1 MSNSSWNP
9 LTCPCLVSSMIREG
23 CWLPKGTQQWSGP
36 HGTSET
42 RFSPLPSWPLTSWTS
57 LENRDQLPHTT
68 AVLPLNSRRLSEQS
82 PTMMAASEL
91 KRPQWWWEREL
102 GAPRWVE
109 GRLEFQDY

>member
-1 MSNSSWNP
+1 MP
-9 LTCPCLVSSMIREG
+9 LLGKQHDQRGLLVAQRHTAVE
-23 CWLPKGTQQWSGP
+23 WATWDFRNQVLPTALLA
-36 HGTSET
+36 
-42 RFSPLPSWPLTSWTS
+42 FDLLDI